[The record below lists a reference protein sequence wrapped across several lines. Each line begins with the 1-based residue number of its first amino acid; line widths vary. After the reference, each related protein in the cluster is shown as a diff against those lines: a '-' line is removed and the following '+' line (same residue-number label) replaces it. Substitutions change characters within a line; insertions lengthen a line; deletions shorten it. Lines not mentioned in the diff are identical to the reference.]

1 MFLHTIGHNERNTV
15 ISKNFKRSGETASR
29 YFKSVLR
36 AIGELRD
43 ERFHVN
49 LNGSQ
54 ISNHL
59 KTWRTRWNTIVT
71 LKKLSS
77 THFINDETRTIMLDE
92 KNYLTRVQVCIISAH
107 SFTSIVTI
115 TPKSE
120 TSLIKETS
128 EMVTE
133 SSSLL
138 CPGVYYLA
146 PVMHVCKFL
155 HICLVPVRTVTESR
169 SLLTFPKN
177 K

>member
-1 MFLHTIGHNERNTV
+1 MCWLVVDGNRVDKGF
-15 ISKNFKRSGETASR
+15 KNSHYNRCAKVVN
-29 YFKSVLR
+29 K
-36 AIGELRD
+36 
-43 ERFHVN
+43 RFHVN
-49 LNGSQ
+49 FNGSQ

-92 KNYLTRVQVCIISAH
+92 KNYLTRAQVCIISAH